1 MVQVLRCLRN
11 EWNFKTRPLLCDY
24 NHVLS
29 WTHYADDN
37 ESSALSRPTGGR
49 DENQEWISCLEY
61 IVSKHMTISLL
72 QLNTL

>member
-1 MVQVLRCLRN
+1 MITTM
-11 EWNFKTRPLLCDY
+11 FFHGHIMPMTTKAP
-24 NHVLS
+24 
-29 WTHYADDN
+29 
-37 ESSALSRPTGGR
+37 LSRPTGGR